1 MTATLTA
8 IAICACCYLPCPAID
23 AVLVSTKQWSWSHEI
38 GCCNDSIALKFSR
51 HLGSAGA
58 EVPAKFKSNWKSLK
72 ISRLRDF
79 TSFAV
84 RLPSAWW
91 IDWPGLSNIYSI
103 VKVALVNVFV
113 VIHVDMKPVSGNE
126 EPHVS
131 SPWHVI
137 NVPGAF
143 LCAAK
148 TSCHF
153 YCILWEIC
161 TSYGVLNLHF
171 MKGIVTTKIYYRFVE
186 HECKTM
192 GNLACLLKNILACSH
207 VSYLY
212 DVCGPL

>member
-1 MTATLTA
+1 MLCLYPRSDGLEATRLDVVM
-8 IAICACCYLPCPAID
+8 ILSIC
-23 AVLVSTKQWSWSHEI
+23 
-38 GCCNDSIALKFSR
+38 R

-58 EVPAKFKSNWKSLK
+58 EVPAKFISNWKSLK

-79 TSFAV
+79 TSFALG
-84 RLPSAWW
+84 LPSAWW

-137 NVPGAF
+137 NVPATF

-153 YCILWEIC
+153 YCILWEIG
-161 TSYGVLNLHF
+161 TSYGVLNLHLWKASWLQSF
-171 MKGIVTTKIYYRFVE
+171 FPIRRTRV
-186 HECKTM
+186 
-192 GNLACLLKNILACSH
+192 
-207 VSYLY
+207 
-212 DVCGPL
+212 